1 MMGPYKNDSLVD
13 SRRQVSEK
21 RELEISK
28 LEPDDLEHHYGGI
41 QKLMNL
47 RITN

>member
-1 MMGPYKNDSLVD
+1 MMDPYGNEGLVD
-13 SRRQVSEK
+13 SRKQVSDK

-41 QKLMNL
+41 Q
-47 RITN
+47 